1 MRKFFITCYCCF
13 MSVLAM
19 CAQDII
25 ITNESKKIEAKIL
38 EVSKNEIKYKEQN
51 YLDGPTFTLE
61 TSEINTIIYSNG
73 KVVAYNQDKPVN
85 AVSEEPKAVKT
96 NIENKDDFEL
106 YVGLQGYA
114 RQTLIDY
121 LDGYPKNIVAIK
133 GDYSMLLNKKSTVY
147 FDFEYDSAK
156 LVEYSPL
163 ATDYIERGDFNQY
176 LNLEHQNIDKNSILQ
191 TACDLY
197 KQKMMGKKCKLLP
210 IYALDATSAN
220 QLDGYKMTLHILHID
235 VGSGTVSVM
244 TSGRTSAGGAIIYGC
259 LEIKQLATDTPCAIL
274 IVDRV
279 QGIGVAYESLR
290 IQNVIEEIIA
300 NKLFFIKEFKLYTK
314 DMN

>member
-1 MRKFFITCYCCF
+1 
-13 MSVLAM
+13 MSVAYV

-73 KVVAYNQDKPVN
+73 KVVAYNQDKPIK
-85 AVSEEPKAVKT
+85 AVKEEPKVETAKM
-96 NIENKDDFEL
+96 NIEHKNDVDL
-106 YVGLQGYA
+106 YAGLQDPA
-114 RQTLIDY
+114 RQNLIDY
-121 LDGYPKNIVAIK
+121 FDGYPKNIVAIK
-133 GDYSMLLNKKSTVY
+133 GDYSMLFNKKSTIY
-147 FDFEYDSAK
+147 LDFEYDNAK
-156 LVEYSPL
+156 QVEYSPL
-163 ATDYIERGDFNQY
+163 ATDYSELVDFSQH
-176 LNLEHQNIDKNSILQ
+176 LNLEHLTLDKNGILQ
-191 TACDLY
+191 SACDLF

-210 IYALDATSAN
+210 IYALDASSDT
-220 QLDGYKMTLHILHID
+220 QLDGYKMTLHIQHID
-235 VGSGTVSVM
+235 VGSGAVSVM
-244 TSGRTSAGGAIIYGC
+244 TSGRTSAGGAIIYGYI
-259 LEIKQLATDTPCAIL
+259 EIKQLATDTPCALL

-279 QGIGVAYESLR
+279 QGTGVAYESLR

-300 NKLFFIKEFKLYTK
+300 NKLFFIKEFKLYSK